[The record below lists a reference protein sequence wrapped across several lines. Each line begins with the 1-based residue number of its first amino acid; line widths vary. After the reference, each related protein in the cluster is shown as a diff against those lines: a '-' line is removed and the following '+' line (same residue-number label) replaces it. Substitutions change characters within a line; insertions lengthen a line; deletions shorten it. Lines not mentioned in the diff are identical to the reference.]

1 MGSDEEHL
9 LLEARL
15 ADVSSETLKG
25 GIRTMDMQNKL
36 SEYIQLFEKVRAKVN
51 DDNLAMQIVEQVGKD
66 MRVEQMRGGRTAERA
81 SSENA
86 PATER
91 QLGLLRRLGVPVSTY
106 AHLSKARASELID
119 EAQAAR

>member
-1 MGSDEEHL
+1 
-9 LLEARL
+9 
-15 ADVSSETLKG
+15 
-25 GIRTMDMQNKL
+25 MDMQNKL
-36 SEYIQLFEKVRAKVN
+36 SEYIRLFEKVRAKVN

-66 MRVEQMRGGRTAERA
+66 MRVEQMRSGRTPERA